1 MLFIVSRDQHDLH
14 SYLTK
19 EFVRDEQIQIILDRR
34 LGDRRKRAQ
43 SKGQEQR
50 HAPRRRGLAVQEQ
63 VRSVG
68 FAVVRRADGAPA

>member
-14 SYLTK
+14 DYLTK
-19 EFVRDEQIQIILDRR
+19 EFVRDEQIQVILDRR

-43 SKGQEQR
+43 SQGHELRQ
-50 HAPRRRGLAVQEQ
+50 AARRRALAVQEQ

-68 FAVVRRADGAPA
+68 FAVVRA